1 MHPVVTRQWATE
13 HSLAGV
19 EALADQLHLPVE
31 QVTRAYLRELARLE
45 SEARI
50 KNFVSILALGAVR
63 ARLRDR
69 EPPSGPK

>member
-1 MHPVVTRQWATE
+1 MHAVGTRQGATE

-19 EALADQLHLPVE
+19 EALAEQLHLPVE

-50 KNFVSILALGAVR
+50 KNFVSVIALGVVR
-63 ARLRDR
+63 TRLRDSETTR
-69 EPPSGPK
+69 N